1 MATTTKTETKKT
13 PPTAE
18 RVATLREIAARDP
31 LAAQDAVWAW
41 FERLGQLTRVDR
53 EAGAA
58 QLAGLFACGQPSEGI
73 DGPKQGTLVAWVHP
87 LSATIAEP
95 VTSRWLPWQGKTFHA
110 EQAGGENRLLTS
122 ARWPAKLLWPL
133 YVTRPG
139 ENARIAFDFQTRV
152 ERGAVNPDV
161 DVLVID
167 YAPVDSNP
175 GLIIK
180 SIRDELVQIA
190 DGVHLG
196 RMLWAHDDGHH
207 TNLAYFALRDP
218 AS

>member
-1 MATTTKTETKKT
+1 MATATKTKKKAS
-13 PPTAE
+13 TAE
-18 RVATLREIAARDP
+18 HVATLREIAATDP

-41 FERLGQLTRVDR
+41 FERLGTLTREDR
-53 EAGAA
+53 EAGSA
-58 QLAGLFACGQPSEGI
+58 QLADLFACGQPSVGI

-87 LSATIAEP
+87 LPATIAEP

-110 EQAGGENRLLTS
+110 KQAGGQNRLLTS

-133 YVTRPG
+133 YGTRPG
-139 ENARIAFDFQTRV
+139 DNARIAFDFQTRV
-152 ERGAVNPDV
+152 ERGAIQPDV

-167 YAPVDSNP
+167 YAPVESNP
-175 GLIIK
+175 GLIIR
-180 SIRDELVQIA
+180 SIRDELVQVA

-196 RMLWAHDDGHH
+196 RMLWRHRDGGH

-218 AS
+218 SA